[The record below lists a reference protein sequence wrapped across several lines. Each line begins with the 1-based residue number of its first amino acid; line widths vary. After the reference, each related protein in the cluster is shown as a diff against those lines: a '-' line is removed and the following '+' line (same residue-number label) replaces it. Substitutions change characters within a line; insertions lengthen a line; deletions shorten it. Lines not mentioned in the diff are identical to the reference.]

1 MLDIYRVVLDL
12 IREMRPV
19 LRRIEQQ
26 DRKLAA
32 QMRDAMQSVALNLA
46 EGSGQSAGHRRERF
60 RTALGS
66 AYESVACVEVADA
79 FGYVQVPPEKLDG
92 WQRVLATVRKLAR

>member
-1 MLDIYRVVLDL
+1 MLEIYRVVLKL

-19 LRRIEQQ
+19 LERIERR
-26 DRKLAA
+26 DRKLAG
-32 QMRDAMQSVALNLA
+32 QMREAMQSVVLNLA
-46 EGSGQSAGHRRERF
+46 EGSGQSAGHRRERY

-66 AYESVACVEVADA
+66 AYESVACVEVAEALGYADVDA
-79 FGYVQVPPEKLDG
+79 GQLET